1 METMVFIPSYI
12 IGNEH
17 VDLAATVASRM
28 VETEPEFMELL
39 LMRTSMLPY
48 LAIFLTMLVMLLSII
63 LSKARKKARRIVR
76 YPHSDF
82 IIREL
87 AGGGGGGVNWRR
99 RATWSWREQRMPQ

>member
-1 METMVFIPSYI
+1 MINGLHTII
-12 IGNEH
+12 IGGEH
-17 VDLAATVASRM
+17 ADLAATVASRM

-87 AGGGGGGVNWRR
+87 AGGG
-99 RATWSWREQRMPQ
+99 AEA